1 MTLPLSASDLM
12 ANQNTHCGH
21 QLITSH
27 SIIRAEPLGADYKFI
42 SDQRQRSLYLKLRV

>member
-1 MTLPLSASDLM
+1 MTLPLSASDLR
-12 ANQNTHCGH
+12 ANQNTHRCH

-42 SDQRQRSLYLKLRV
+42 SDLRPHCL